1 MNAVTEQTQKN
12 ISILRSSQP
21 EPKIELLEALAYSEI
36 DESLIEVISEQISD
50 DDKGVRNSAS
60 MLILNNR
67 NENYPKYIVKYVAS
81 TNISVRNLASE
92 ILIKLGSI
100 SVDSIIKFNH
110 ENDDDILKFIID
122 VLGLI
127 GDERASSF
135 IMEILSATENDNVVL
150 ACIEALGNI
159 RFGSSVEVM
168 MLLYDRNE
176 LYKPTVV
183 EALGKIGSK
192 AALDFLVSRYT
203 TEDELTKYSILESL
217 GNLGDI
223 DTYFFLLEQ
232 VRDANGPLVW
242 PLIAS
247 ISVLKEKYNL
257 DIPFD
262 NKMKNLLMST
272 ITEGSPEHKK
282 VAFSL
287 IDSFDDKDILCASLN
302 MVGEDYELDEMISS
316 KMFRNVEYIYHDI
329 SRIINQSP
337 PNLKNI
343 LNLFINAINYVAE
356 YQIQLNI
363 SMLEIR
369 NIIHAI
375 TGLLNHFD
383 EEVRRSAMEIIFNM
397 DADSALLF
405 IDTMVSDENTWNRL
419 RLLELLENMQGEK
432 FNSSIAKLI
441 NDDDE
446 MVRERA
452 ILIAN
457 TRNINQIST
466 NAK

>member
-1 MNAVTEQTQKN
+1 MNEVLEQTQKN
-12 ISILRSSQP
+12 ISILRSSQT
-21 EPKIELLEALAYSEI
+21 ESKIELLNNLCYSDI
-36 DESLIEVISEQISD
+36 DESLLELISEQVSD
-50 DDKGVRNSAS
+50 SDKGVRNSAS
-60 MLILNNR
+60 MLVLNNR
-67 NENYPKYIVKYVAS
+67 NEKFPKYIIKYVAS
-81 TNISVRNLASE
+81 TDISVRNLAGE
-92 ILIKLGSI
+92 ILIKLGSL
-100 SVDSIIKFNH
+100 SVDAIIQFNH

-127 GDERASSF
+127 GDEKASPF
-135 IMEILSATENDNVVL
+135 IMDILSATENDNVVL

-159 RFGSSVEVM
+159 RFCSSVDVM

-192 AALDFLVSRYT
+192 TALDFLMSRYSV
-203 TEDELTKYSILESL
+203 EDELTKYSILESL

-232 VRDANGPLVW
+232 VREANGPLVW
-242 PLIAS
+242 PLISS

-302 MVGEDYELDEMISS
+302 MLGEDYELDEMIRS

-329 SRIINQSP
+329 SRIINQNPS
-337 PNLKNI
+337 NLKNT
-343 LNLFINAINYVAE
+343 LNLFINAISYVAE

-363 SMLEIR
+363 SLLEIR
-369 NIIHAI
+369 NIVHAI

-383 EEVRRSAMEIIFNM
+383 EEVRRNAMEIIFNM

-405 IDTMVSDENTWNRL
+405 IDTMVSDDNTWNRL
-419 RLLELLENMQGEK
+419 RLLELLENIQGEG
-432 FNSSIAKLI
+432 FNTSIAKLTK
-441 NDDDE
+441 DDDE

-452 ILIAN
+452 LLIASAK
-457 TRNINQIST
+457 NIN
-466 NAK
+466 

>member
-1 MNAVTEQTQKN
+1 MNEVLEQTQRN
-12 ISILRSSQP
+12 IFILRSSQT
-21 EPKIELLEALAYSEI
+21 ESKIELLNNLAYSEI
-36 DESLIEVISEQISD
+36 DESLIEPISEQISD
-50 DDKGVRNSAS
+50 IDKGVRNAVT
-60 MLILNNR
+60 MLILINR
-67 NENYPKYIVKYVAS
+67 NHNFPKYIIKFVTSAD
-81 TNISVRNLASE
+81 ISVRNLAGE
-92 ILIKLGSI
+92 ILIKLGQI
-100 SVDSIIKFNH
+100 SVEPIIKFNH
-110 ENDDDILKFIID
+110 ENDDDTLKFIID

-127 GDERASSF
+127 GDENAAPF
-135 IMEILSATENDNVVL
+135 IMDILSATENDNVVL

-159 RFGSSVEVM
+159 HCGSSVDVM

-192 AALDFLVSRYT
+192 AALDFLVARYIN
-203 TEDELTKYSILESL
+203 EDDLTKYSILESL

-232 VRDANGPLVW
+232 VRDASGPLVW
-242 PLIAS
+242 PLILS

-272 ITEGSPEHKK
+272 ITEGSSEQKK

-302 MVGEDYELDEMISS
+302 MVGEDYELDEMIRS

-329 SRIINQSP
+329 SRIINQNP
-337 PNLKNI
+337 ANLKNI
-343 LNLFINAINYVAE
+343 LNLFINTISYVAE

-405 IDTMVSDENTWNRL
+405 IDSMVSDENTWNRL
-419 RLLELLENMQGEK
+419 RLLELLENIQGEK
-432 FNSSIAKLI
+432 FNSSIAKLTK
-441 NDDDE
+441 DDDE

-452 ILIAN
+452 ILIAS
-457 TRNINQIST
+457 TKNINQIST
-466 NAK
+466 NAN

>member
-1 MNAVTEQTQKN
+1 
-12 ISILRSSQP
+12 
-21 EPKIELLEALAYSEI
+21 
-36 DESLIEVISEQISD
+36 
-50 DDKGVRNSAS
+50 
-60 MLILNNR
+60 
-67 NENYPKYIVKYVAS
+67 
-81 TNISVRNLASE
+81 
-92 ILIKLGSI
+92 
-100 SVDSIIKFNH
+100 
-110 ENDDDILKFIID
+110 

-127 GDERASSF
+127 GEVKASPF
-135 IMEILSATENDNVVL
+135 IMDILSATENDNVVL

-159 RFGSSVEVM
+159 RCDSSVDVM

-192 AALDFLVSRYT
+192 TALDFLISRYSN
-203 TEDELTKYSILESL
+203 EDELTKYSILESL

-242 PLIAS
+242 PLISS

-262 NKMKNLLMST
+262 NKMKNLLMYT
-272 ITEGSPEHKK
+272 ITEESPEHKK

-302 MVGEDYELDEMISS
+302 MMGEDYELDELIRS

-329 SRIINQSP
+329 SRIINQNPS
-337 PNLKNI
+337 NLKNI
-343 LNLFINAINYVAE
+343 LNLFINAISYVDE

-369 NIIHAI
+369 NIVHAI
-375 TGLLNHFD
+375 TGLLSHFD

-405 IDTMVSDENTWNRL
+405 IDTMISDENTWNRS
-419 RLLELLENMQGEK
+419 RLLELLENIQGEK

-452 ILIAN
+452 LLIASAK
-457 TRNINQIST
+457 NINQIST
-466 NAK
+466 NAN

>member
-1 MNAVTEQTQKN
+1 MNAESEQTQK
-12 ISILRSSQP
+12 IITILRSSQT
-21 EPKIELLEALAYSEI
+21 EPKIELLDNLGNLEI
-36 DESLIEVISEQISD
+36 GESLLELISEQISD
-50 DDKGVRNSAS
+50 NDKGVRNSAS
-60 MLILNNR
+60 ILILNNR
-67 NENYPKYIVKYVAS
+67 NENFPKYIIKYVAS
-81 TNISVRNLASE
+81 ADISVRNLAGE
-92 ILIKLGSI
+92 ILIKLGPI
-100 SVDSIIKFNH
+100 SVEAIIKFNH
-110 ENDDDILKFIID
+110 ENNDDTLKFIID

-127 GDERASSF
+127 GEEKASPF
-135 IMEILSATENDNVVL
+135 IMDILSATENDNVVL

-159 RFGSSVEVM
+159 LCDSSVDVM

-192 AALDFLVSRYT
+192 VALDFLVSRYSN
-203 TEDELTKYSILESL
+203 EDELTKYSILESL

-223 DTYFFLLEQ
+223 DTYFFLLEL

-242 PLIAS
+242 PLISS
-247 ISVLKEKYNL
+247 ISILKEKYNL

-272 ITEGSPEHKK
+272 ITEESPEHKK

-287 IDSFDDKDILCASLN
+287 IDSFDDKDILCASMN
-302 MVGEDYELDEMISS
+302 MLGEDYELDEMIRS

-329 SRIINQSP
+329 PRILNQNPS
-337 PNLKNI
+337 NLRNI
-343 LNLFINAINYVAE
+343 LNLFINAISYVDE

-369 NIIHAI
+369 NIVHAI
-375 TGLLNHFD
+375 TGLLSHFD

-405 IDTMVSDENTWNRL
+405 IDTMISDENTWNRL
-419 RLLELLENMQGEK
+419 RLLELLENIQEEK
-432 FNSSIAKLI
+432 FNLSITKLT
-441 NDDDE
+441 NDVDD

-457 TRNINQIST
+457 AKNINQIST
-466 NAK
+466 HAN

>member
-67 NENYPKYIVKYVAS
+67 NENYPKHIIKYVSS
-81 TNISVRNLASE
+81 TNISVRNLAGE
-92 ILIKLGSI
+92 ILIKLGPI
-100 SVDSIIKFNH
+100 SVDAIIKFNH

-329 SRIINQSP
+329 SRIINQNP

-452 ILIAN
+452 LLIAS

-466 NAK
+466 NAN